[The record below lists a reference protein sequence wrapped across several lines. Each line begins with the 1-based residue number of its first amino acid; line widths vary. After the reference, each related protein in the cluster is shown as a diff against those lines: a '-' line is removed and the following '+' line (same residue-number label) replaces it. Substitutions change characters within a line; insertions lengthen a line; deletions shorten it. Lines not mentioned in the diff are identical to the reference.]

1 MITTEPVIIISLEC
15 IQSIQYP
22 VSLAMTGLVARVLLV
37 MTTLAEGGRGE
48 EEPPCMISCCLA
60 CSPGY
65 NCQVCY
71 QLNKSDPLNCPC
83 VATFNPSDLSLLA
96 DFSRVSSAGSIRL
109 EEARTEGRFCF
120 KCDKVFDGKPNKPN
134 QPNQANQVEE
144 TQAQMHSGTKNR
156 QFYSFDTFNIQPVT
170 LG

>member
-109 EEARTEGRFCF
+109 EEARTEEENTVELKISKQRELACRPLCCPTISCTPTTCPNCF
-120 KCDKVFDGKPNKPN
+120 RRNTV
-134 QPNQANQVEE
+134 QP
-144 TQAQMHSGTKNR
+144 R
-156 QFYSFDTFNIQPVT
+156 QCPCIEIK
-170 LG
+170 

>member
-109 EEARTEGRFCF
+109 EEARTEEENTVELKISKQRELACRPLCCPTISCTPTTCPNCF
-120 KCDKVFDGKPNKPN
+120 RINTV
-134 QPNQANQVEE
+134 QP
-144 TQAQMHSGTKNR
+144 R
-156 QFYSFDTFNIQPVT
+156 QCPCIEIK
-170 LG
+170 

>member
-22 VSLAMTGLVARVLLV
+22 VSLAMTWLVVRVLLV
-37 MTTLAEGGRGE
+37 MTTLVEGGRGE

-96 DFSRVSSAGSIRL
+96 DFHRVSSAGSIRL
-109 EEARTEGRFCF
+109 EEARTEEE
-120 KCDKVFDGKPNKPN
+120 NT
-134 QPNQANQVEE
+134 VELKISKQRE
-144 TQAQMHSGTKNR
+144 LACR
-156 QFYSFDTFNIQPVT
+156 PLCWLPT
-170 LG
+170 LVIATRL